1 MSTEQAFERDPGRPQ
16 GPLPWWEALELQNLL
31 DAEDAL
37 AAAGHPVD
45 PEPWMLTEWELDDS
59 PSALPVRAPRLD
71 DDLLRLVGE
80 EPEQRGPELPGAEDG
95 LPPADEELP
104 SPTAAVAD
112 LHAEAADLLVAR
124 LERLDREDGARAGE
138 RVVALGALAR
148 ALGAAS
154 DDPLLRRD
162 APSIVASLVSAT
174 LKVSARTAKGMV
186 TEALEL
192 NTPAWRPL
200 LDAMRRGVLPQRRV
214 RAVLDAALPVPEEK
228 LTRFLAEAIA
238 IAAPTLPDGAPD
250 LDRIPAP
257 GALRRRLRRAADK
270 HASEPLALRK
280 AAARESR
287 RVEIE
292 PAGDAMCW
300 LTAYLPL
307 EAAAAIDNLLEST
320 ARSLQGVGEARTLPQ
335 LRADVLADLL
345 TARSDPDRG
354 RSTPGG
360 TRAHIIATI
369 PARTLQGIS
378 EEPGEILGYG
388 QIDPNAARLLAAQAA
403 TWTRMWVDPFT
414 GAPLAVGRTRY
425 TPTAA
430 MRRQL
435 GARDMTCRFPG
446 CDKPAG
452 ATEADHTNA
461 WANGGETSVANLAL
475 LCREHHRLKSEGY
488 WRAGQI
494 GPPPADALTPDCRQ
508 VAVAKAPPIGSR
520 DQGSRTPEH
529 PHGTIEWT
537 SPTGR
542 RYITYPEGDPPPP
555 F

>member
-45 PEPWMLTEWELDDS
+45 PEPWMLTEWKLDDS
-59 PSALPVRAPRLD
+59 PSTLPVRAPRLD

-80 EPEQRGPELPGAEDG
+80 EPEQRDPELPGAEDG
-95 LPPADEELP
+95 LLPADEELP

-174 LKVSARTAKGMV
+174 LKVSARTAKRMV

-238 IAAPTLPDGAPD
+238 IAAPTLSDGAPD

-257 GALRRRLRRAADK
+257 GALSRRLRRAADK
-270 HASEPLALRK
+270 HASTLCSRALPGPCRASGRHARFPNCAPTSSRTCSQHAPIQIAVEAPPEEPGLTSSPPSPPGPCRA
-280 AAARESR
+280 SR
-287 RVEIE
+287 RS
-292 PAGDAMCW
+292 
-300 LTAYLPL
+300 L
-307 EAAAAIDNLLEST
+307 E
-320 ARSLQGVGEARTLPQ
+320 RSSATV
-335 LRADVLADLL
+335 
-345 TARSDPDRG
+345 
-354 RSTPGG
+354 RSTPKRLDSSRPKRRHGPG
-360 TRAHIIATI
+360 CGLT
-369 PARTLQGIS
+369 PSQGHHW
-378 EEPGEILGYG
+378 
-388 QIDPNAARLLAAQAA
+388 R
-403 TWTRMWVDPFT
+403 W
-414 GAPLAVGRTRY
+414 GAPATPPQQQCGDSSALAT
-425 TPTAA
+425 
-430 MRRQL
+430 
-435 GARDMTCRFPG
+435 
-446 CDKPAG
+446 
-452 ATEADHTNA
+452 
-461 WANGGETSVANLAL
+461 
-475 LCREHHRLKSEGY
+475 
-488 WRAGQI
+488 
-494 GPPPADALTPDCRQ
+494 
-508 VAVAKAPPIGSR
+508 
-520 DQGSRTPEH
+520 
-529 PHGTIEWT
+529 
-537 SPTGR
+537 
-542 RYITYPEGDPPPP
+542 
-555 F
+555 